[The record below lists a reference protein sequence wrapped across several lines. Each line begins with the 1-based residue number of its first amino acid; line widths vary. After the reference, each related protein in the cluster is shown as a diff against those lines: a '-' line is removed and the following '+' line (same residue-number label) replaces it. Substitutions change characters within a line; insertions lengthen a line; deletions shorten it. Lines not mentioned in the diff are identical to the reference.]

1 MRAVLFSVVLTGLLA
16 TGAAVKAGSDF
27 DAGTYA
33 SPAQLVDVGGRR
45 LNLLCS
51 GSGSPTV
58 VFESALGG
66 AAWDW
71 APVHIAVARQSRS
84 CIYDRAGL
92 GFSDPG
98 NRPGT
103 TANAAED
110 LDALLRN
117 AGERAPY
124 VLVGASYGS
133 MIVRFFAAKRPGDVA
148 ALVLVDGHHEDELE
162 RINGLSAGRYAAM
175 MAGLEKDFRDC
186 RAASHRGLQPG
197 SKDFKTCVGPPPA
210 FADRKLAAAHLAQSL
225 APRYWDAVF
234 SEMENLHTLSSQQM
248 REVRN
253 DLSRVPVLA
262 LVRSVSPF
270 DAPGKRPS
278 AVSISV
284 EKENAMMQQETAGL
298 SRAGR
303 TRVVAKS
310 GHAIHI
316 DNPPAVAAAILEFVA
331 PQRR

>member
-1 MRAVLFSVVLTGLLA
+1 MRAMLLSVVIACLCA
-16 TGAAVKAGSDF
+16 PCADVKSASDF
-27 DAGTYA
+27 DAAAYA
-33 SPAQLVDVGGRR
+33 LPGKLVDVGGRK
-45 LNLLCS
+45 LNLLCR

-58 VFESALGG
+58 VFESGLGG
-66 AAWDW
+66 AGWDW
-71 APVHIAVARQSRS
+71 APVHAAVARQSRA
-84 CIYDRAGL
+84 CLYDRAGY

-103 TANAAED
+103 TAHAAED

-148 ALVLVDGHHEDELE
+148 ALVLVDGHHEDEFE

-175 MAGLEKDFRDC
+175 MSGLETNFRDC
-186 RAASHRGLQPG
+186 KTASHRGLQPD
-197 SKDFKTCVGPPPA
+197 SNDFKTCVGPPPA

-225 APRYWDAVF
+225 APRYWDSTL
-234 SEMENLHTLSSQQM
+234 SEMENIHTVSSQQM
-248 REVRN
+248 REVKN
-253 DLSRVPVLA
+253 NLGRVPVLA
-262 LVRSVSPF
+262 LVRSISPF
-270 DAPGKRPS
+270 AAPGKRPS

-284 EKENAMMQQETAGL
+284 EKANAVMQQETADL

-303 TRVVAKS
+303 TRVIAKAS
-310 GHAIHI
+310 HAIHI
-316 DNPPAVAAAILEFVA
+316 DNPPAVTAAVLEFVK
-331 PQRR
+331 PRSR